1 MRERGSHIVG
11 GFQCNGWWVSS
22 REVFVVSV
30 HGGQSNGERVNVVGL
45 SFDSR
50 HLVGTLEIAESR
62 GASNGFLGV
71 ASRPRAVSADPCLP
85 Q

>member
-1 MRERGSHIVG
+1 MAATSLVDSSVMDG
-11 GFQCNGWWVSS
+11 GLVRAKFSS
-22 REVFVVSV
+22 SLFMGAR
-30 HGGQSNGERVNVVGL
+30 SNGERVNVVGP

-71 ASRPRAVSADPCLP
+71 ASRPRAVSADPCHP